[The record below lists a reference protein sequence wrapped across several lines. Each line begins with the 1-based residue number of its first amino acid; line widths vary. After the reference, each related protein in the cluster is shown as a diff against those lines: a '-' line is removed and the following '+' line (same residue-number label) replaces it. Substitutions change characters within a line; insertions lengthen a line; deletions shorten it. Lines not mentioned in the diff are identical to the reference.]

1 MAIKQVPITSPDIV
15 MEWETIGEETERK
28 LLWDNAAKC
37 YGVE

>member
-1 MAIKQVPITSPDIV
+1 LPEKQVLATPDIV
-15 MEWETIGEETERK
+15 MEWETIGKEAKRK